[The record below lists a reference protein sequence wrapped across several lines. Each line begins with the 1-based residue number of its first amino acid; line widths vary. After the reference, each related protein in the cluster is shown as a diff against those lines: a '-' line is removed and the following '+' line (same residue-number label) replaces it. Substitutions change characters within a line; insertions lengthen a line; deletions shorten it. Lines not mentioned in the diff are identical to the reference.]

1 MPDLKSSDIH
11 SYVDRFAAGDT
22 SVNTTSEQFSRD
34 KLCAFVRQNVAEL
47 EESVL
52 VMTPAQLA
60 FRLPGA
66 PDGWDTSGDEQHF
79 DALEITTHVAS
90 GITFHWWGMARALG
104 HPRPEFPRPPE
115 GTSVTGKT
123 RNMLG
128 AGGWTGVPLP
138 EALSL
143 LRQTLDRFLA
153 YVGNLPDDTSG
164 TATSSLGVFKH
175 LTAHS
180 WLFLD
185 AIHVAMH
192 LEQLREMQGH
202 PAYPAD

>member
-1 MPDLKSSDIH
+1 MPDLQSSDVY
-11 SYVDRFAAGDT
+11 SYVDRFTEGDT
-22 SVNTTSEQFSRD
+22 AINTTSEQFSRND
-34 KLCAFVRQNVAEL
+34 LCAFLRQNVADL
-47 EESVL
+47 EESML
-52 VMTPAQLA
+52 VMTPSQLA

-66 PDGWDTSGDEQHF
+66 PAGWDTSGDEQHF

-104 HPRPEFPRPPE
+104 HSRPEFPRPPE
-115 GTSVTGKT
+115 GTPMTGKT
-123 RNMLG
+123 RNMMG

-138 EALSL
+138 EVLAL
-143 LRQTLDRFLA
+143 LRQTLDRFLD
-153 YVGNLPDDTSG
+153 YVGNLPDDISS
-164 TATSSLGVFKH
+164 TATSSLGAFKH

-192 LEQLREMQGH
+192 LKQLREMQAH
-202 PAYPAD
+202 PAYPAG